1 MPHRTPQVAIFI
13 ETSKTFGRGI
23 LQGISTYSRTHGP
36 WSIFIDEWG
45 PASSLPDWIKDWDGD
60 GIIARVRSQ
69 QMADRLH
76 QAGVP
81 IVDTLQQISNSDLPG
96 VYSDDIAIAALAFE
110 HLHDRHL
117 RHFAFVGVER
127 SNWSLRRS
135 IAFTDLVK
143 RHGFEC
149 ELYSP
154 LSRRRFSESW
164 NGGQEDL
171 GDWLESLPKP
181 VGLMAAHDLR
191 ALCVLDACS
200 RRNIAVPE
208 QVAVVG
214 VDNDDVF
221 CEAIN
226 PHLTSISHQSEQI
239 GYEAASLLDHLM
251 KGKTTPC
258 SPLMLPPRTLVPR
271 RSTDIIAVNDL
282 AIASALEFIRRNAC
296 SKINVA
302 LISQHVNL
310 TRRSLERRFMRLV
323 GKTPHQ
329 LIAEER
335 LRRAKQLLI
344 DTDFTLE
351 RIASMAG
358 FSSAAYLSVVIKA
371 HENCTPTEFRHVANH

>member
-69 QMADRLH
+69 QMADRLK

-81 IVDTLQQISNSDLPG
+81 IVDTLHQISNSDLPG
-96 VYSDDIAIAALAFE
+96 VYSDDMAIAELAFE

-135 IAFTDLVK
+135 VAFTDLVK
-143 RHGFEC
+143 RRGFEC

-154 LSRRRFSESW
+154 LSRRRFVESW

-181 VGLMAAHDLR
+181 IGLMAAHDLR

-221 CEAIN
+221 CEVID

-251 KGKTTPC
+251 KGKTTPS
-258 SPLMLPPRTLVPR
+258 SPLLLPPRILVPR

-296 SKINVA
+296 SEINVT

-310 TRRSLERRFMRLV
+310 TRRSLERRFMKLV

-335 LRRAKQLLI
+335 LRRVKQLLI

-351 RIASMAG
+351 KIASMAG
-358 FSSAAYLSVVIKA
+358 ISSAAYLSVVIKE
-371 HENCTPTEFRHVANH
+371 HENCTPNEFRQRATH